1 MVLRIKMNN
10 NNNNNELRE
19 FLDSSNIDYLT
30 NQYEVE
36 VYGYNK

>member
-1 MVLRIKMNN
+1 MVLRIKMD

-30 NQYEVE
+30 NQYKVE